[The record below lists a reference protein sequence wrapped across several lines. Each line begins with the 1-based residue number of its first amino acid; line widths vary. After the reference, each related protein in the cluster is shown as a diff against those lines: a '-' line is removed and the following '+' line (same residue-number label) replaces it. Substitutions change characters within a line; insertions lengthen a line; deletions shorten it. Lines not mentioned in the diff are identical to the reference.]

1 VANNKSAKKRI
12 QIAERNRLINK
23 SYKSTVRTL
32 TKKTL
37 ENCEKYKK
45 NPNEDNK
52 NLVKTSLNKA
62 FSLIDK
68 AIKKNVLHKNNGAN
82 KKSKINNF
90 VKTGFSLTVL
100 FVFITI
106 LVSIFTLNYYDK
118 TLVEVDFLHGFAE
131 SFLTLS
137 DFVILFG
144 FIKLLNSLEVNNS

>member
-1 VANNKSAKKRI
+1 MANNKSAKKRI

-68 AIKKNVLHKNNGAN
+68 AVKKNVLHKNNGAN
-82 KKSKINNF
+82 KKSRINRL
-90 VKTGFSLTVL
+90 VK
-100 FVFITI
+100 
-106 LVSIFTLNYYDK
+106 N
-118 TLVEVDFLHGFAE
+118 
-131 SFLTLS
+131 FLT
-137 DFVILFG
+137 
-144 FIKLLNSLEVNNS
+144 N